1 MKTLNSEIHHKLE
14 THCFLQLH
22 SKRKTPII
30 EEDVMPLFIKDI
42 LASFSSVIV
51 AVGAEHMPLFTKH
64 VLASF
69 SGVIVAVGA
78 AQLLHFGA

>member
-1 MKTLNSEIHHKLE
+1 MS
-14 THCFLQLH
+14 
-22 SKRKTPII
+22 
-30 EEDVMPLFIKDI
+30 LFIKDV

-78 AQLLHFGA
+78 SQLLHLVA

>member
-1 MKTLNSEIHHKLE
+1 MKTLNSEIHHELE

-22 SKRKTPII
+22 TKQKTPII
-30 EEDVMPLFIKDI
+30 EGDVMPLFIKDV
-42 LASFSSVIV
+42 LESFSGLIV
-51 AVGAEHMPLFTKH
+51 TVGAEHMPLFTRH

-78 AQLLHFGA
+78 SQLLHFVA

>member
-1 MKTLNSEIHHKLE
+1 MKTLNSEIHHEFE

-22 SKRKTPII
+22 TKQKTPII
-30 EEDVMPLFIKDI
+30 EGDVMPLFINDV
-42 LASFSSVIV
+42 LASLSAVIV
-51 AVGAEHMPLFTKH
+51 AVRAEHMPLFTRH

-78 AQLLHFGA
+78 AQFLHFVA